1 MSDKRWVSKSL
12 VRKLVYELKDYEAA
26 AELISGS
33 EDVFALHSKQIGDM
47 IARIQEIPTAVP
59 SQELKERLDNARD
72 DINEHREWERDVL
85 DSLPRVD
92 DEEGLPGARR
102 QEFAKSAVLR
112 VKLLNEIM
120 PIPEKW
126 LKAQVEAFR
135 PIE

>member
-1 MSDKRWVSKSL
+1 M
-12 VRKLVYELKDYEAA
+12 
-26 AELISGS
+26 
-33 EDVFALHSKQIGDM
+33 
-47 IARIQEIPTAVP
+47 
-59 SQELKERLDNARD
+59 
-72 DINEHREWERDVL
+72 

-92 DEEGLPGARR
+92 DEEGLTGPLR
-102 QEFAKSAVLR
+102 QAFAKSAVLR